1 MKFFA
6 TALLAVGVIASQ
18 ELMTEDN
25 NNLKR
30 LLEAHVEQAL
40 VNEPLRDLKATVAEG
55 EKRLLSE
62 DSADSDD
69 SSGRRLSSASGASSG
84 ASSGGRRL
92 SSASSASSGASSS
105 GRRLSSS
112 SGASSGAS
120 SDRMRRLSD
129 GSGDSSGDSSSG
141 RRLSEDEA
149 SSGDSA

>member
-55 EKRLLSE
+55 EKRLLSDE
-62 DSADSDD
+62 SADSDD
-69 SSGRRLSSASGASSG
+69 SSSGRRLSSA
-84 ASSGGRRL
+84 
-92 SSASSASSGASSS
+92 
-105 GRRLSSS
+105 